1 MWRKLHAIIYE
12 AIVVIN
18 PGKVRITSVNSSKY
32 LKATINLV
40 IVEY

>member
-1 MWRKLHAIIYE
+1 MWQKLRVIIYA

-32 LKATINLV
+32 FKADINLV